1 MISYYLIKKEGKNQ
15 KIYYLIILNHGGYLV
30 NKPLVRFELT
40 TFALQVR
47 RSNQL
52 SYNGDSHTGT
62 RTRVGW
68 VKTSYPNH
76 LDYMGMVVAVGFEPT
91 KHDTHE
97 LESCPVDRLGTLP
110 YI

>member
-1 MISYYLIKKEGKNQ
+1 MIKSHALYQTE
-15 KIYYLIILNHGGYLV
+15 LNRLV
-30 NKPLVRFELT
+30 ERLYSRN
-40 TFALQVR
+40 
-47 RSNQL
+47 
-52 SYNGDSHTGT
+52 SHTGT

-110 YI
+110 YYT

>member
-1 MISYYLIKKEGKNQ
+1 MR
-15 KIYYLIILNHGGYLV
+15 V
-30 NKPLVRFELT
+30 ELT

-52 SYNGDSHTGT
+52 SYSGDSHTGT

-76 LDYMGMVVAVGFEPT
+76 LDYMGLVVAVGFEPT
-91 KHDTHE
+91 KHDACDLKSHPFDQTREPWHNDDE
-97 LESCPVDRLGTLP
+97 
-110 YI
+110 